1 MKINNFQTSINDSA
15 PSPLESP
22 EASGGVR
29 ILLAEDDFDFGTILK
44 QYLEISGFEVT
55 WAKNG
60 QEAFNVFK
68 EYQFDICI
76 LDVMMPIIDGFSLAE
91 KIININ
97 PEMPFL
103 FLTAKSLK
111 EDKIKGLKLGADDY
125 ILKPCEADELVLRI
139 QNILKRSQFISIKSN
154 EIIVIGNYKFD
165 IENLQLIHDSKT
177 QRLTEKE
184 AQLIQYLFENKNG
197 LIKRETVLKK
207 IWHSDDFFSGRS
219 LDVFISRIR
228 KYFNEDD
235 AISIETIRGIGFE
248 FRVLQD

>member
-1 MKINNFQTSINDSA
+1 MKTNNFQASINGSA
-15 PSPLESP
+15 PSPLEKV
-22 EASGGVR
+22 GVR

-44 QYLEISGFEVT
+44 QYLEISNFDIV

-68 EYQFDICI
+68 ENQFDICI
-76 LDVMMPIIDGFSLAE
+76 LDVMMPILDGFALAE
-91 KIININ
+91 KIIAIN

-103 FLTAKSLK
+103 FLTSKSLK

-139 QNILKRSQFISIKSN
+139 LNILKRTNSISIKSN
-154 EIIVIGNYKFD
+154 EIIVIGKYQFD
-165 IENLQLIHDSKT
+165 IQNLQLIHDSKT

-197 LIKRETVLKK
+197 LLKRELVLKK
-207 IWHSDDFFSGRS
+207 IWQNDDYFSGRS

-228 KYFNEDD
+228 KYFSLDSN
-235 AISIETIRGIGFE
+235 ISLETIRGIGFE
-248 FRVLQD
+248 FRISQD